1 MSKPIH
7 RINRLLIGVF
17 LLVAIGAF
25 SLWVWKGNSNPSQK
39 FEAVSGNI
47 DISKAD
53 IQHTTIPL
61 DGEWRFVWGQL
72 KTPQSEADKN
82 AVLMKLP
89 RVWNGFKYDN
99 KNLPAR
105 GSATYQ
111 LDIIIGPDQ
120 QAAELALYI
129 PYVHSSYAL
138 YLDDKLIASDGT
150 VSSTSAGF
158 MPGSHTLM
166 VPIKGR
172 GDTLSLTLQI
182 ANFAYAMGGVWQSPR
197 IGSRTAIQ
205 SHYDR
210 QLAFDLFIFGGLF
223 IMSLYH
229 IALYFLRRR
238 IKSNLYFS
246 LLCFFLAIK
255 NLFSG
260 VAFFYTLWPAA
271 PYESGLKLIHISIFA
286 GAVLCWFFLRELFE
300 KEFPLWIGRVLVVI
314 TSACII
320 ITLLF
325 NSWIYS
331 QIMMPFWVLIGII
344 MLFIFRGIYLAV
356 IRQREGALLI
366 LVGVL
371 SFLLTVLHD
380 LAIDFNLIQGVYL
393 SGAGFFLFIFS
404 QALLLAVKFT
414 NSFKKVEHLTQ
425 DIMNTNRSYS
435 RFVPSEFLSYLNKES
450 INDVQ
455 LGDHLQ
461 GEMTVFF
468 SDIRSYTSLSELM
481 SPKTNFA
488 FINEYLGRVVQFIEH
503 FGGLVNQYLGDG
515 ILALFMNSA
524 EDAVKAAIKIQHDIS
539 EVTEL
544 GGFQLKNTLKNGIG
558 IHSGPLILG
567 MLGTAQRMSTGVI
580 SDTVN
585 TASRIEGLTK
595 FFGAQIIISESS
607 LSQIEDKTQF
617 SFRSLGKVQVKG
629 KQDALLIYEIFDGLP
644 EDQKQLKVNTRE
656 DFESGL
662 HAYFEKDFQL
672 AMTDFQKV
680 LSINPGDLAAQIYF
694 SNAEQYL
701 KEGVVEDW
709 KGELKMEIK

>member
-7 RINRLLIGVF
+7 SINRLLIGVL
-17 LLVAIGAF
+17 LLVAIGVF
-25 SLWVWKGNSNPSQK
+25 GLWMWRGNSNPTQK
-39 FEAVSGNI
+39 FEAVSGII
-47 DISKAD
+47 DLRKAD

-61 DGEWRFVWGQL
+61 DGEWQFVWGQL
-72 KTPQSEADKN
+72 KQPTSASEKN

-89 RVWNGFKYDN
+89 RVWNGFKYEN
-99 KNLPAR
+99 KSLPAQ
-105 GSATYQ
+105 GIATYQ
-111 LDIIIGPDQ
+111 LAIIIGPNQ
-120 QAAELALYI
+120 QASDLALYI
-129 PYVHSSYAL
+129 PFVHSSYAL
-138 YLDDKLIASDGT
+138 FLDDKLIASDGT
-150 VSSTSAGF
+150 VASSAAAF
-158 MPGSHTLM
+158 KPASHTLM

-172 GDTLSLTLQI
+172 GDTLSLTLQV
-182 ANFAYAMGGVWQSPR
+182 ANFAYALGGVWQSPR
-197 IGSRTAIQ
+197 IGARTAIQ

-271 PYESGLKLIHISIFA
+271 SYESGLKLIHISIFA
-286 GAVLCWFFLRELFE
+286 GAVLCWYFLRELFE
-300 KEFPLWIGRVLVVI
+300 KEFPLWVGRALLIV

-320 ITLLF
+320 ITLF
-325 NSWIYS
+325 THSSIYS
-331 QIMMPFWVLIGII
+331 QIMLPFWVLIGFI
-344 MLFIFRGIYLAV
+344 MILMFRGIYLAV
-356 IRQREGALLI
+356 KRQREGAFVI

-371 SFLLTVLHD
+371 CFLLTVVHD
-380 LAIDFNLIQGVYL
+380 LAIDFNFIQGVYL

-404 QALLLAVKFT
+404 QALLLSLKFT

-450 INDVQ
+450 INDVE

-488 FINEYLGRVVQFIEH
+488 FINEYLGRVVHFIEH
-503 FGGLVNQYLGDG
+503 YGGLVNQYLGDG

-524 EDAVKAAIKIQHDIS
+524 EDAVKAAIKIQQDIS

-544 GGFQLKNTLKNGIG
+544 GGFQLKKTLKNGIG

-607 LSQIEDKTQF
+607 LSQIKDSTQF
-617 SFRSLGKVQVKG
+617 SFRSLGKVRVKG
-629 KQDALLIYEIFDGLP
+629 KQDVLRIYEILDGLP
-644 EDQKQLKVNTRE
+644 EDQKNLKIITNE

-662 HAYFEKDFQL
+662 KAYFDKNFQL
-672 AMTDFQKV
+672 AMVDFEKV
-680 LSINPGDLAAQIYF
+680 LSINPDDLAAKIYW
-694 SNAEQYL
+694 SNAEKFL
-701 KEGVVEDW
+701 KERVSVDW

>member
-1 MSKPIH
+1 MSRPFH
-7 RINRLLIGVF
+7 MTNRLLIGIF
-17 LLVAIGAF
+17 LLVTICTFGF
-25 SLWVWKGNSNPSQK
+25 FVWKGNSNPAQK
-39 FEAVSGNI
+39 IIAVSGSI
-47 DISKAD
+47 DVSKAD
-53 IQHTTIPL
+53 LQHTTVPL

-72 KTPQSEADKN
+72 KSPQSAAEKE

-89 RVWNGFKYDN
+89 RVWNGFKYEN
-99 KNLPAR
+99 KKLPAH
-105 GSATYQ
+105 GYATYQ
-111 LDIIIGPDQ
+111 LDIIVGPAQ
-120 QAAELALYI
+120 RTAELAFYI
-129 PYVHSSYAL
+129 PFVHSSYAL
-138 YLDDKLIASDGT
+138 YVQDELIASDGK
-150 VSSTSAGF
+150 VANTSASF
-158 MPGSHTLM
+158 YPASHTHI
-166 VPIKGR
+166 VPIHKSR
-172 GDTLSLTLQI
+172 DTLSLTLQV

-197 IGSRTAIQ
+197 IGGLTSIQ

-260 VAFFYTLWPAA
+260 VAFFYTLWPNAS
-271 PYESGLKLIHISIFA
+271 YESGLKLIHISIFA
-286 GAVLCWFFLRELFE
+286 GAVLCWFFLRELFI
-300 KEFPLWIGRVLVVI
+300 KEFPLWIGKALLVI
-314 TSACII
+314 TSACIVTTI
-320 ITLLF
+320 IF
-325 NSWIYS
+325 PSRIYS

-344 MLFIFRGIYLAV
+344 MLLIFRGIYLAV
-356 IRQREGALLI
+356 IRQKEGAPLI
-366 LVGVL
+366 LAGVL
-371 SFLLTVLHD
+371 SFLLTVVHD
-380 LAIDFNLIQGVYL
+380 LAIDFNVIQGVYL

-414 NSFKKVEHLTQ
+414 NSFKKVELLTQ

-435 RFVPSEFLSYLNKES
+435 RFVPREFLSYLNKES

-488 FINEYLGRVVQFIEH
+488 FINDYLGRVVQFIEKN
-503 FGGLVNQYLGDG
+503 GGLVNQYLGDG
-515 ILALFMNSA
+515 ILALFMHSP

-539 EVTEL
+539 DITEL
-544 GGFQLKNTLKNGIG
+544 GGFQLKETLKNGIG
-558 IHSGPLILG
+558 IHSGPIILG
-567 MLGTAQRMSTGVI
+567 MLGTEQRMSTGVI

-595 FFGAQIIISESS
+595 FFGAQIIISEPA
-607 LSQIEDKTQF
+607 LMQIRDRSQFE
-617 SFRSLGKVQVKG
+617 FRSLGKVQVKG
-629 KQDALLIYEIFDGLP
+629 KQDVLRIFEIFDGLSAD
-644 EDQKQLKVNTRE
+644 EKNLKVITKA
-656 DFESGL
+656 DFETGL
-662 HAYFEKDFQL
+662 NSYFDKDFATAL
-672 AMTDFQKV
+672 TCFQKV
-680 LSINPGDLAAQIYF
+680 LSINPGDRAAQIYC
-694 SNAEQYL
+694 SNAEEYL
-701 KEGVVEDW
+701 KEGVAEDW

>member
-1 MSKPIH
+1 MSRPFHMSNKRGTGIF
-7 RINRLLIGVF
+7 I
-17 LLVAIGAF
+17 LVVICTFGF
-25 SLWVWKGNSNPSQK
+25 FVWKANTNPTQK
-39 FEAVSGNI
+39 IAAVSGII
-47 DISKAD
+47 DLSKTD
-53 IQHTTIPL
+53 LTHTTISL
-61 DGEWRFVWGQL
+61 DGDWRFVWEQL
-72 KTPQSEADKN
+72 QLPQSASVDTS
-82 AVLMKLP
+82 VLMKLP
-89 RVWNGFKYDN
+89 RIWNGFNY
-99 KNLPAR
+99 KNEKLPAR
-105 GSATYQ
+105 GYATYQ
-111 LDIIIGPDQ
+111 LDIILGPDQ
-120 QAAELALYI
+120 KAADLALYI
-129 PYVHSSYAL
+129 PFVHSSYAL
-138 YLDDKLIASDGT
+138 YLDDELIASDGT
-150 VSSTSAGF
+150 VSSSSAGF
-158 MPGSHTLM
+158 KPALHTLM
-166 VPIKGR
+166 VPVKAR
-172 GDTLSLTLQI
+172 RDTLSLTLQV
-182 ANFAYAMGGVWQSPR
+182 ANFAYALGGVWQSPR
-197 IGSRTAIQ
+197 IGGRTAIQ

-223 IMSLYH
+223 IMSIYH
-229 IALYFLRRR
+229 MALYFLRRR
-238 IKSNLYFS
+238 IRSNLYFS

-260 VAFFYTLWPAA
+260 AAFFYTLWPAA
-271 PYESGLKLIHISIFA
+271 SYELGLKMIHISIFA

-300 KEFPLWIGRVLVVI
+300 KEFPLKIGRLLLVI

-320 ITLLF
+320 TTLLF

-331 QIMMPFWVLIGII
+331 QIMMPFWALIGII
-344 MLFIFRGIYLAV
+344 MLFMFRGIYLAV

-371 SFLLTVLHD
+371 SFLLAIVHD
-380 LAIDFNLIQGVYL
+380 LAIDFNVIQGVYL

-404 QALLLAVKFT
+404 QALLLSVKFT

-435 RFVPSEFLSYLNKES
+435 RFVPSEFLSYLKKES

-468 SDIRSYTSLSELM
+468 SDIRSYTSLSEHM

-488 FINEYLGRVVQFIEH
+488 FINEYLGRVVQFIEYY
-503 FGGLVNQYLGDG
+503 GGLVNQYLGDG

-539 EVTEL
+539 DVTEL

-607 LSQIEDKTQF
+607 LSRIEDKTQF

-629 KQDALLIYEIFDGLP
+629 KQDALRIYEIFDGLP
-644 EDQKQLKVNTRE
+644 EDQKQLKVITRE

-662 HAYFEKDFQL
+662 KAYFEKDFQL

-680 LSINPGDLAAQIYF
+680 LSVNPGDLAAQIYF